1 MGTTHLLPGLAT
13 LLLSGICWAT
23 PGGKEFATV
32 FMQNYEQNYGNPRM
46 QIQVSAF
53 HPDTKVK
60 VSVAKLGY
68 IQERTLGAGQG
79 VTFQLPNSVEVYGSQ
94 KTSNTVLI
102 EASKDVTVV
111 SLNYKYLTADTAVI
125 YPVTDW
131 GTEYYIFTSPISP
144 LGTYKELAV
153 ANYKEPNSIDVYLR
167 APVRFQGQLY
177 FPGTKLTINLG
188 PFESVQLQSWYDLS
202 GSRVVSKLPVAVF
215 SGHSCTWRFTRCNHV
230 YEQLTPVSRWGRS
243 FIVPPLSFQN
253 RFDSVYI
260 QASQPTQVTVQAGN
274 AKETVDLNRGD
285 IYEFQIRAPFPLSV
299 TSNQGIQVLFQ
310 ANGAYFED
318 GTMFDPFLMT
328 IVPTD
333 RFCTAYTLDGQADFK
348 NVAIFLVRTN
358 DLPGLK
364 FDGNPVTRDVP
375 WRAIAGTQY
384 SWGEVAFPAG
394 AGRHTA
400 AHPSSPFGL
409 YSVGIA
415 QMNGYGAP
423 APCSQQALC
432 RPPVAMDCS
441 SVTCSTGEQCV
452 MSGGFPSCVQQSV
465 KTGTC
470 SAMGDPHYRTFDG
483 RTFDFMGT
491 CTYIITKNCRSDDG
505 LPAFE
510 VEAKNENRG
519 SMSVSYVAMV
529 TVKVYGYA
537 ITVVRSEIGLVR
549 VNYRIGYV
557 PMILDNGKLT
567 ISQSGRSV
575 IINTDFGLT
584 VRYDWEHYLVVT
596 VPGSLAGKLCGLCG
610 NFNGR
615 QDDDFATPS
624 GSQAPD
630 AVALGRSW
638 RASGAAGDGLCWDD
652 CNGQC
657 RRCEHSFIKRWEG
670 ELFCGLLTR
679 IVDGPF
685 RLCHSVIDP
694 KIYLDNCVFDV
705 CMADGYHHY
714 LCRVLEVYAE
724 VCQRAGIVVYDWRTL
739 AKCPARCPE
748 NSHYELCGSACP
760 ATCGSPD
767 APSKCSAPCVET
779 CTCNPGFVLSR
790 GRCVPQARCGC
801 TYEGRHIP
809 AGETVWA
816 DDSCRRRCYCNPA
829 SSTVECRE
837 EGCRSGEQCQVVDG
851 VRGCY
856 PVTYS
861 TCTAAG
867 DPHYLTFDGHRY
879 NFQGTCVYQLVGVCS
894 KNPSLVPFE
903 VLVQNNFRGNRV
915 VSYTKL
921 VEVKVYG
928 MSIIISREFQ
938 GLIEVNNELT
948 NLPAFLDGGKVVV
961 YRSGWFAV
969 VKTNFGLQ
977 VAFDWNSVV
986 TVTLPSTYAGAVCG
1000 LCGNYN
1006 NKQQDDL
1013 QMKNGRLASSA
1024 SEFGQ
1029 SWQVVDIPGCVH
1041 GCKGICPDC
1050 DVNQKQ
1056 QYETDKFC
1064 GLLRDPKGP
1073 FRDCHAK
1080 VDPSGYFQ
1088 DCVYD
1093 VCLYKGSKTVL
1104 CQAITSYTAACQ
1116 EKGAKVYPWRSEKF
1130 CDAKCPANSHYEVCA
1145 SGCPATC
1152 YSLAPPA
1159 GCQALC
1165 KEGCACSDGFILS
1178 GDQCVPL
1185 AGCGCLYSGR
1195 YYKTGQ
1201 VFYPDGRCQS
1211 ECRCQ
1216 PDGRVECAKFSCG
1229 PHEECKL
1236 EDGVRKCHAVG
1247 EGTCSASGDP
1257 HYVSF
1262 DGKRFDFQG
1271 TCTYTLAKACG
1282 LEGTRLAPF
1291 SVDVENEKWGNGKVA
1306 VTKLVAVE
1314 IDGNTLILKA
1324 GVKGQIMVNGVWNNL
1339 PISLNNHAVRA
1350 FQHGINVIIDTS
1362 FGLRVTYDLVY
1373 HVTVRVPGSYRDKM
1387 CGLCGNFNGNQ
1398 KDDFLLPSGQ
1408 LTPDIKA
1415 FGSAWKVAV
1424 PGVLCDDACSGNTC
1438 PVCEAKR
1445 QAVFEKRGYCG
1456 ILTEPNGPFAQCYA
1470 KVHPD
1475 VYFSN
1480 CIYDLCMSEGDI
1492 NVLCNSIAAYVT
1504 ACQSF
1509 GVDIKSWRT
1518 PSFCPLSCAANSHYE
1533 ICADSCSVACAG
1545 LSDIT
1550 KCPTTCAE
1558 GCACDAGFFF
1568 DGEGC
1573 VPMDQCGCYD
1583 HGRYYKPG
1591 EVVYEDECQQKC
1603 TCNAIDGLVCEAH
1616 SCPAGTQCL
1625 IRNGIKACFNTD
1637 PCKDANCRVKETCR
1651 VEKGQAVCVPQYTGT
1666 CWAWGDPHYH
1676 TFDGYNYDFQ
1686 GTCTYIIS
1694 KTCGKNA
1701 AGLVPFSIEEQNDNR
1716 GSTVVSYVREVVV
1729 FVYGYK
1735 VTMLKQQYGRVM
1747 VNDELVNLP
1756 VIIDGGQ
1763 LNVYQSGIMAVL
1775 QTDFGL
1781 TVSYDWNWHLVIQLP
1796 SSYYDS
1802 VCGLC
1807 GNFDGNGNDEMR
1819 TPDGTAVSS
1828 VIDWAKAWRVQDK
1841 QDAFCWDSCQ
1851 KDCPTCDGNVVKLY
1865 ETEAYCGALTKKVD
1879 GLFQQCHVK
1888 VDPRAFMD
1896 SCVYDMCQNQGDK
1909 KMLCQALTS
1918 YANMCRREGII
1929 LKDWR
1934 KQTGCPMNCQPLSH
1948 YEPCA
1953 SPCPVSCP
1961 YPDSRPTCNGTCV
1974 ETCEC
1979 DPGFVL
1985 SAGKCVLAS
1994 TCGCSYQGRH
2004 YRPYERFWA
2013 DEGCHKL
2020 CECDPALRMVVC
2032 KEASC
2037 KASEECSLVDGVRG
2051 CHPLT
2056 YSTCMAAGDP
2066 HYYSFDG
2073 HDFTFQGTCIYQFVG
2088 LCSKDPSLVPFKVN
2102 VQNNHRG
2109 SRTVAY
2115 TKVVAIEVFNLTIV
2129 ISINYPNKVLVNG
2142 ELISLPFYY
2151 DDNKVVMYKSGAW
2164 AVVQTDFGM
2173 KVQFDWSNVVT
2184 VTLPSTYK
2192 GAVCGLCG
2200 NYNNNPADDS
2210 KMPDGR
2216 SAPNVQTFGDSW
2228 KVGEVPGCSSD
2239 CSGPWCKVCSDS
2251 QKDVYRAERYC
2262 GAIVNKNGPF
2272 RQCHA
2277 RIDPARFMES
2287 CVYDACHYK
2296 GRPSVVCDAVAAYA
2310 AACQDARVPIQPWRS
2325 SSFCPATCPRNSHYE
2340 LCATGCPATCHGLS
2354 APEGCRQPC
2363 REGCHCDNGFLLSGE
2378 ECVPL
2383 AECGCAY
2390 GGRYYRKCQVF
2401 YPKGHCNERCKC
2413 GENGAV
2419 SCTKFS
2425 CGAQEECKVVD
2436 GVRGCYPVGEG
2447 SCVAYGDPHYVSFDG
2462 HRFNFQGTCTYTL
2475 AKSCDSS
2482 GQLVGFAVEQENVK
2496 YGNQNVAVT
2505 MTVAVIVYD
2514 YVIAMSEGMRWFVLV
2529 NDVRYNLPLFLD
2541 GGKITVNQQGGNIV
2555 LRTDFGLQV
2564 FYDSMF
2570 YVRVTVPSTYRGKMC
2585 GLCGNYNSDGKDDLL
2600 LPSGAPAASVDAFGK
2615 AWRVGM
2621 GGGAGQCS
2629 EGCGD
2634 RCHVCEQ
2641 ANEALYG
2648 QEDACGLIRST
2659 HGPFQACH
2667 GKVDPELYF
2676 QQCVFDVCA
2685 LNGDKG
2691 TLCKTIQAYVAACQL
2706 AGADV
2711 KPWRTKTFCPA
2722 TCPANSHYEL
2732 CADTCSSACAG
2743 LVSRTPCSSRC
2754 FEGCE
2759 CDQGFMADGDRCV
2772 SVEACGCVYDGAYL
2786 QVGQSVVTK
2795 GCSQKCTCQP
2805 TGGVVCEKMQC
2816 ASGEQCS
2823 VREGVRGCHKQDPCA
2838 AVKCREKEECRAG
2851 VCKHISKA
2859 TCEAVGDPHYTTFDG
2874 RKFDFQGTCSYTL
2887 SATRGDAGGLE
2898 QFAVT
2903 AKNENR
2909 GNTKVSFVRTVTIT
2923 VYGQT
2928 ISISKYDSGKVG
2940 VNGISSNLP
2949 VTLVNGK
2956 LRVARSGRYALL
2968 TTDFELQVM
2977 YDWNMALFITVPS
2990 SYFRLLGGLCGNY
3003 NGDRGDEFSNPRGE
3017 LVTAVLDFAS
3027 SWKVEDKDLFC
3038 HHHCNGECPSC
3049 SLTLQ
3054 EKYRGEDFC
3063 GLMAKKDGPFA
3074 GCHATLNPEKYV
3086 DNCVY
3091 DVCINKGYRK
3101 FLCEALESYADACRR
3116 EGAKL
3121 TGSWRTL
3128 ASCPLDCP
3136 ENSHYEACGSACP
3149 ASCGD
3154 LDAPARCQ
3162 LPCAETCVCD
3172 SGFVLSGSS
3181 CVQKGACGCS
3191 HEGQYYTPGQ
3201 EFWADERC
3209 GRRCTC
3215 QARTGTVACV
3225 SAGCKSS
3232 EVCDLRDGVRGCYPA
3247 SFATC
3252 EASGDPH
3259 YRSFDGKTFD
3269 FQGTCTYQMAKL
3281 CGSAAG
3287 LVPFEVHLQN
3297 ENRGQNK
3304 AVAFTKMVRILVY
3317 GHEIIMSKDSPG
3329 RVMFNQLYVNL
3340 PFYLEDNKLSIYRSG
3355 FAGVVRTSFGMTVS
3369 FNWNSYFSV
3378 TLPSTYSGAVCGLCG
3393 NWNGNRGDDM
3403 LMPDRSPASTPTAF
3417 GHSWKVKDDPGC
3429 SSDCKGG
3436 VCPSCD
3442 PGQRRAYEGADFCGR
3457 ITDRSGPFKDC
3468 HAKVEPQLYFDNCVF
3483 DVCLY
3488 RGHSSALCEA
3498 LTAYTTA
3505 CQSAGATVALWR
3517 SDRLCPVACK
3527 ENSHYSVCAAGCPLT
3542 CRDLSSAQ
3550 TCAGTPCR
3558 EGCECDD
3565 GFLLSDGRCVPV
3577 ADCGCV
3583 HEGRYYKAGEVFF
3596 PWGLCSNRCVCQQGG
3611 AAACDEAAACGPNE
3625 KCVLKDG
3632 VQGCHPA
3639 GTGTCWIAGNTR
3651 YRSFD
3656 GRGFSLFGNC
3666 VYRVAEAVGKDGKLA
3681 PFLVTVHQESALGV
3695 TVTRS
3700 VAIRAYGYELTLLP
3714 GLSWE
3719 VRVGGVR
3726 ANLPLSLEDGRVS
3739 AYQSGIHI
3747 IAETDFGLK
3756 VSYDGASS
3764 VVFNVP
3770 STYKGALGGLCG
3782 NYNDNKADDFAL
3794 PGGTQAG
3801 SVDAFAAGW
3810 VPAEEQPKCVT
3821 GCGTDCPGT
3830 DDKKKPE
3837 AEKETAC
3844 GMLRSAKGPFAGCQ
3858 AAVPPAEY
3866 FDDCVQEVIT
3876 EGGNQDILCRH
3887 IQKYAA
3893 ACQAAGGSIGIWR
3906 SDKFCP
3912 LKCPANSHY
3921 ELCAD
3926 TCAATCASL
3935 SQAVR
3940 CPRCQEGCQCDEGF
3954 VFTAGACVPLESCG
3968 CMVEGRYYK
3977 SGEAVLQ
3984 KACSELCTCK
3994 AGVLSCSR
4002 ADCASDEACE
4012 VRNGVMGCYSK
4023 DPCQNTKCR
4032 QKEDCI
4038 VRDTQAV
4045 CIAQSKATCWAMG
4058 DPHYQSFDGKPFSFQ
4073 GTCSYILARTTGRDP
4088 TLTPF
4093 SILNKNEVRGNADGS
4108 FVKLVTVQ
4116 VKGHEIAILRG
4127 ERGRVRVD
4135 GISSN
4140 LPVSLE
4146 SGSIRI
4152 VQSGIRA
4159 VLETDFG
4166 LEVVF
4171 DWTTLFMVTVSSS
4184 YYDNLE
4190 GLCGNYNADT
4200 GDDHMAATGVLVA
4213 NVTEW
4218 ARSWSLPDRDPFCW
4232 HYCQGSCP
4240 TCADADQELYRG
4252 QRFCGLI
4259 EDKSGPFAQCHG
4271 ALKPQLFADNCLYDV
4286 CLNRGRQEVY
4296 CQALAN
4302 YVSACRA
4309 AGASVSAKWRE
4320 LAKCPLNCPQNSHY
4334 EFCGSPCPA
4343 TCAEPKPR
4351 SPCPLACTES
4361 CQCDEGFVLSGDR
4374 CVSAK
4379 TGCGCTHGERYYLPG
4394 EAFWADARCQQQ
4406 CACDGATQTVS
4417 CRPRGCK
4424 ASEQCK
4430 VVDGVQDCYPLS
4442 YQTCTA
4448 LGDPHFRSFDG
4459 RRFDFQGTCVYR
4471 LAGVCSKDPSLPA
4484 FDVTLENNN
4493 RGSRLVSFARVVS
4506 AKVLDRTVTI
4516 SQDYRG
4522 RILVDGILTSL
4533 PFYFNGSQA
4542 SVYRSG
4548 AFAVLETHFGL
4559 KVQFDWS
4566 SAVSVTV
4573 PSTYAGATCG
4583 LCGNNNGNLGDDLLL
4598 PGGQAA
4604 QSPTHFG
4611 NSQRVGDTPG
4621 CSPEC
4626 RDCPEPPPKPGPG
4639 EKPPAYLTDCDV
4651 IRSASGLLRDC
4662 LARVDS
4668 AHYHESCV
4676 FDLRLHQG
4684 LQRAACDVIAAYVK
4698 ECQDA
4703 GGKIEPWRRSDFC
4716 APSCPRNSEYTT
4728 CGPGCPA
4735 TCADMAAPRGCAEG
4749 CREGCQCQPG
4759 FLLSDGECVPLQDC
4773 GCAHESRYYPSGAT
4787 FYPRGDCTQ
4796 RCSCLAG
4803 AVSCSAASCGPQET
4817 CKVLAGVQAC
4827 HPRSYASCA
4836 VSGNSHY
4843 LTFDGVRYDFQ
4854 GACGYTLAQVSGSAA
4869 AGLARFSVQ
4878 LQKERAGAGGLA
4890 VPRSVAVSVY
4900 EVSVALEKSLPWQIR
4915 VSGSVVP
4922 LPRPAGGKLRVSQ
4935 VGKGIVLQADFGLT
4949 VTYDLQQTV
4958 SVTVPS
4964 TYSGQLVGACGN
4976 YNGRVDDE
4984 FALPSGAPAGSAS
4997 EFGVAWRL
5005 EGDQELCGD
5014 GCLAG
5019 GCPKPVD
5026 KDKEA
5031 LKKPDKC
5038 GLISSPQGPLAA
5050 CHSVLSP
5057 AGFVENCVSDSF
5069 AAEGKME
5076 AVCLG
5081 IQAYVTACQEAGVTL
5096 KNWRSNSFCPFSC
5109 PAKSHYA
5116 LCADTCGSS
5125 CPAVTGP
5132 LTCAQTCAEGCECD
5146 AGFVADGNKCVAVQ
5160 DCGCDLVGMYL
5171 KVGRLE
5177 PENDCT
5183 QRCSCDARHDA
5194 VCETHSCP
5202 ADTQCG
5208 VRNGALGCY
5217 PTHATCTLSQGS
5229 VGSFDGANSTLKIGG
5244 HFDVAVHPASQL
5256 SSVGRFRVVAG
5267 VRVCGQD
5274 QPTLGVVFGFFGE
5287 TLVTV
5292 SSKQKVWV
5300 S

>member
-1 MGTTHLLPGLAT
+1 MRWSRGQLCWFSRSRCCHLPGNSRHAAPAT
-13 LLLSGICWAT
+13 CRPSPRARARAGAAGGYIRASLPAALQPLQVVREPAMETRILLLWVAAMLVNDASGLCPT
-23 PGGKEFATV
+23 GTEFLTAFMTNFRANSYDPQFELLIASYRSKATV
-32 FMQNYEQNYGNPRM
+32 KVEVQALGFSKTVTVNKGATEHVVLPNAAELQGTGYCTKTVRVTSDYE
-46 QIQVSAF
+46 
-53 HPDTKVK
+53 
-60 VSVAKLGY
+60 VSVVAY
-68 IQERTLGAGQG
+68 NT
-79 VTFQLPNSVEVYGSQ
+79 
-94 KTSNTVLI
+94 KTSTGDSAVVYPTLQLGREYVIFTPNTGLSDMDKMAVVI
-102 EASKDVTVV
+102 NGKDANQVEIIPREQITINGVGYKPGSKITV
-111 SLNYKYLTADTAVI
+111 SL
-125 YPVTDW
+125 
-131 GTEYYIFTSPISP
+131 
-144 LGTYKELAV
+144 
-153 ANYKEPNSIDVYLR
+153 
-167 APVRFQGQLY
+167 APYQLY
-177 FPGTKLTINLG
+177 QLKSRCTLTGT
-188 PFESVQLQSWYDLS
+188 
-202 GSRVVSKLPVAVF
+202 RVKAQQPVAVLA
-215 SGHSCTWRFTRCNHV
+215 GHQCSVRAQYCNHV
-230 YEQLTPVSRWGRS
+230 YEQLVPVDRFSTRFLVPPMNALPSKDLVHVVAAEDKTLVRIGKGSATESRTLMAGDVWDSGVGAFAPLSIESDRRVMVMYYGGGGQYDPYLINVMPTAEFANRWVADTQGGFNSEAAIVIEADGVGSLKADGRS
-243 FIVPPLSFQN
+243 LNPQKKWE
-253 RFDSVYI
+253 RFGADSKYVWSSLDLATSERHWVISSDALMAVYVYGGK
-260 QASQPTQVTVQAGN
+260 PH
-274 AKETVDLNRGD
+274 D
-285 IYEFQIRAPFPLSV
+285 
-299 TSNQGIQVLFQ
+299 
-310 ANGAYFED
+310 
-318 GTMFDPFLMT
+318 
-328 IVPTD
+328 
-333 RFCTAYTLDGQADFK
+333 
-348 NVAIFLVRTN
+348 
-358 DLPGLK
+358 
-364 FDGNPVTRDVP
+364 
-375 WRAIAGTQY
+375 
-384 SWGEVAFPAG
+384 
-394 AGRHTA
+394 
-400 AHPSSPFGL
+400 
-409 YSVGIA
+409 
-415 QMNGYGAP
+415 GYGNTGVCYSAP
-423 APCSQQALC
+423 APT
-432 RPPVAMDCS
+432 PP
-441 SVTCSTGEQCV
+441 
-452 MSGGFPSCVQQSV
+452 P
-465 KTGTC
+465 
-470 SAMGDPHYRTFDG
+470 
-483 RTFDFMGT
+483 
-491 CTYIITKNCRSDDG
+491 
-505 LPAFE
+505 
-510 VEAKNENRG
+510 
-519 SMSVSYVAMV
+519 
-529 TVKVYGYA
+529 
-537 ITVVRSEIGLVR
+537 
-549 VNYRIGYV
+549 
-557 PMILDNGKLT
+557 
-567 ISQSGRSV
+567 
-575 IINTDFGLT
+575 
-584 VRYDWEHYLVVT
+584 
-596 VPGSLAGKLCGLCG
+596 
-610 NFNGR
+610 
-615 QDDDFATPS
+615 
-624 GSQAPD
+624 
-630 AVALGRSW
+630 
-638 RASGAAGDGLCWDD
+638 
-652 CNGQC
+652 
-657 RRCEHSFIKRWEG
+657 
-670 ELFCGLLTR
+670 
-679 IVDGPF
+679 
-685 RLCHSVIDP
+685 
-694 KIYLDNCVFDV
+694 
-705 CMADGYHHY
+705 
-714 LCRVLEVYAE
+714 
-724 VCQRAGIVVYDWRTL
+724 
-739 AKCPARCPE
+739 
-748 NSHYELCGSACP
+748 
-760 ATCGSPD
+760 
-767 APSKCSAPCVET
+767 
-779 CTCNPGFVLSR
+779 
-790 GRCVPQARCGC
+790 
-801 TYEGRHIP
+801 
-809 AGETVWA
+809 
-816 DDSCRRRCYCNPA
+816 
-829 SSTVECRE
+829 
-837 EGCRSGEQCQVVDG
+837 
-851 VRGCY
+851 
-856 PVTYS
+856 
-861 TCTAAG
+861 
-867 DPHYLTFDGHRY
+867 
-879 NFQGTCVYQLVGVCS
+879 
-894 KNPSLVPFE
+894 
-903 VLVQNNFRGNRV
+903 
-915 VSYTKL
+915 
-921 VEVKVYG
+921 
-928 MSIIISREFQ
+928 
-938 GLIEVNNELT
+938 
-948 NLPAFLDGGKVVV
+948 
-961 YRSGWFAV
+961 
-969 VKTNFGLQ
+969 
-977 VAFDWNSVV
+977 
-986 TVTLPSTYAGAVCG
+986 
-1000 LCGNYN
+1000 
-1006 NKQQDDL
+1006 
-1013 QMKNGRLASSA
+1013 
-1024 SEFGQ
+1024 
-1029 SWQVVDIPGCVH
+1029 
-1041 GCKGICPDC
+1041 
-1050 DVNQKQ
+1050 
-1056 QYETDKFC
+1056 
-1064 GLLRDPKGP
+1064 
-1073 FRDCHAK
+1073 
-1080 VDPSGYFQ
+1080 
-1088 DCVYD
+1088 
-1093 VCLYKGSKTVL
+1093 
-1104 CQAITSYTAACQ
+1104 
-1116 EKGAKVYPWRSEKF
+1116 
-1130 CDAKCPANSHYEVCA
+1130 
-1145 SGCPATC
+1145 
-1152 YSLAPPA
+1152 
-1159 GCQALC
+1159 
-1165 KEGCACSDGFILS
+1165 
-1178 GDQCVPL
+1178 
-1185 AGCGCLYSGR
+1185 
-1195 YYKTGQ
+1195 
-1201 VFYPDGRCQS
+1201 
-1211 ECRCQ
+1211 
-1216 PDGRVECAKFSCG
+1216 
-1229 PHEECKL
+1229 
-1236 EDGVRKCHAVG
+1236 
-1247 EGTCSASGDP
+1247 
-1257 HYVSF
+1257 
-1262 DGKRFDFQG
+1262 
-1271 TCTYTLAKACG
+1271 
-1282 LEGTRLAPF
+1282 
-1291 SVDVENEKWGNGKVA
+1291 
-1306 VTKLVAVE
+1306 
-1314 IDGNTLILKA
+1314 
-1324 GVKGQIMVNGVWNNL
+1324 
-1339 PISLNNHAVRA
+1339 
-1350 FQHGINVIIDTS
+1350 
-1362 FGLRVTYDLVY
+1362 
-1373 HVTVRVPGSYRDKM
+1373 
-1387 CGLCGNFNGNQ
+1387 
-1398 KDDFLLPSGQ
+1398 
-1408 LTPDIKA
+1408 
-1415 FGSAWKVAV
+1415 
-1424 PGVLCDDACSGNTC
+1424 
-1438 PVCEAKR
+1438 
-1445 QAVFEKRGYCG
+1445 
-1456 ILTEPNGPFAQCYA
+1456 
-1470 KVHPD
+1470 
-1475 VYFSN
+1475 
-1480 CIYDLCMSEGDI
+1480 
-1492 NVLCNSIAAYVT
+1492 
-1504 ACQSF
+1504 
-1509 GVDIKSWRT
+1509 
-1518 PSFCPLSCAANSHYE
+1518 
-1533 ICADSCSVACAG
+1533 
-1545 LSDIT
+1545 
-1550 KCPTTCAE
+1550 
-1558 GCACDAGFFF
+1558 
-1568 DGEGC
+1568 
-1573 VPMDQCGCYD
+1573 
-1583 HGRYYKPG
+1583 
-1591 EVVYEDECQQKC
+1591 
-1603 TCNAIDGLVCEAH
+1603 
-1616 SCPAGTQCL
+1616 
-1625 IRNGIKACFNTD
+1625 
-1637 PCKDANCRVKETCR
+1637 
-1651 VEKGQAVCVPQYTGT
+1651 
-1666 CWAWGDPHYH
+1666 
-1676 TFDGYNYDFQ
+1676 
-1686 GTCTYIIS
+1686 
-1694 KTCGKNA
+1694 
-1701 AGLVPFSIEEQNDNR
+1701 
-1716 GSTVVSYVREVVV
+1716 
-1729 FVYGYK
+1729 
-1735 VTMLKQQYGRVM
+1735 
-1747 VNDELVNLP
+1747 
-1756 VIIDGGQ
+1756 
-1763 LNVYQSGIMAVL
+1763 
-1775 QTDFGL
+1775 
-1781 TVSYDWNWHLVIQLP
+1781 
-1796 SSYYDS
+1796 
-1802 VCGLC
+1802 
-1807 GNFDGNGNDEMR
+1807 
-1819 TPDGTAVSS
+1819 
-1828 VIDWAKAWRVQDK
+1828 
-1841 QDAFCWDSCQ
+1841 
-1851 KDCPTCDGNVVKLY
+1851 
-1865 ETEAYCGALTKKVD
+1865 
-1879 GLFQQCHVK
+1879 
-1888 VDPRAFMD
+1888 
-1896 SCVYDMCQNQGDK
+1896 
-1909 KMLCQALTS
+1909 
-1918 YANMCRREGII
+1918 
-1929 LKDWR
+1929 
-1934 KQTGCPMNCQPLSH
+1934 
-1948 YEPCA
+1948 
-1953 SPCPVSCP
+1953 
-1961 YPDSRPTCNGTCV
+1961 
-1974 ETCEC
+1974 
-1979 DPGFVL
+1979 
-1985 SAGKCVLAS
+1985 
-1994 TCGCSYQGRH
+1994 
-2004 YRPYERFWA
+2004 
-2013 DEGCHKL
+2013 
-2020 CECDPALRMVVC
+2020 
-2032 KEASC
+2032 
-2037 KASEECSLVDGVRG
+2037 
-2051 CHPLT
+2051 
-2056 YSTCMAAGDP
+2056 
-2066 HYYSFDG
+2066 
-2073 HDFTFQGTCIYQFVG
+2073 
-2088 LCSKDPSLVPFKVN
+2088 
-2102 VQNNHRG
+2102 
-2109 SRTVAY
+2109 
-2115 TKVVAIEVFNLTIV
+2115 
-2129 ISINYPNKVLVNG
+2129 
-2142 ELISLPFYY
+2142 
-2151 DDNKVVMYKSGAW
+2151 
-2164 AVVQTDFGM
+2164 
-2173 KVQFDWSNVVT
+2173 
-2184 VTLPSTYK
+2184 
-2192 GAVCGLCG
+2192 
-2200 NYNNNPADDS
+2200 
-2210 KMPDGR
+2210 
-2216 SAPNVQTFGDSW
+2216 
-2228 KVGEVPGCSSD
+2228 
-2239 CSGPWCKVCSDS
+2239 
-2251 QKDVYRAERYC
+2251 
-2262 GAIVNKNGPF
+2262 
-2272 RQCHA
+2272 
-2277 RIDPARFMES
+2277 
-2287 CVYDACHYK
+2287 
-2296 GRPSVVCDAVAAYA
+2296 
-2310 AACQDARVPIQPWRS
+2310 
-2325 SSFCPATCPRNSHYE
+2325 
-2340 LCATGCPATCHGLS
+2340 
-2354 APEGCRQPC
+2354 
-2363 REGCHCDNGFLLSGE
+2363 
-2378 ECVPL
+2378 
-2383 AECGCAY
+2383 
-2390 GGRYYRKCQVF
+2390 
-2401 YPKGHCNERCKC
+2401 
-2413 GENGAV
+2413 
-2419 SCTKFS
+2419 
-2425 CGAQEECKVVD
+2425 
-2436 GVRGCYPVGEG
+2436 
-2447 SCVAYGDPHYVSFDG
+2447 
-2462 HRFNFQGTCTYTL
+2462 
-2475 AKSCDSS
+2475 
-2482 GQLVGFAVEQENVK
+2482 
-2496 YGNQNVAVT
+2496 
-2505 MTVAVIVYD
+2505 
-2514 YVIAMSEGMRWFVLV
+2514 
-2529 NDVRYNLPLFLD
+2529 
-2541 GGKITVNQQGGNIV
+2541 
-2555 LRTDFGLQV
+2555 
-2564 FYDSMF
+2564 
-2570 YVRVTVPSTYRGKMC
+2570 
-2585 GLCGNYNSDGKDDLL
+2585 
-2600 LPSGAPAASVDAFGK
+2600 
-2615 AWRVGM
+2615 
-2621 GGGAGQCS
+2621 
-2629 EGCGD
+2629 
-2634 RCHVCEQ
+2634 
-2641 ANEALYG
+2641 
-2648 QEDACGLIRST
+2648 
-2659 HGPFQACH
+2659 
-2667 GKVDPELYF
+2667 
-2676 QQCVFDVCA
+2676 
-2685 LNGDKG
+2685 
-2691 TLCKTIQAYVAACQL
+2691 
-2706 AGADV
+2706 
-2711 KPWRTKTFCPA
+2711 
-2722 TCPANSHYEL
+2722 
-2732 CADTCSSACAG
+2732 
-2743 LVSRTPCSSRC
+2743 
-2754 FEGCE
+2754 
-2759 CDQGFMADGDRCV
+2759 
-2772 SVEACGCVYDGAYL
+2772 
-2786 QVGQSVVTK
+2786 
-2795 GCSQKCTCQP
+2795 
-2805 TGGVVCEKMQC
+2805 
-2816 ASGEQCS
+2816 
-2823 VREGVRGCHKQDPCA
+2823 DPCA

-3517 SDRLCPVACK
+3517 SDRLCPAACK

-3844 GMLRSAKGPFAGCQ
+3844 GMLRSAKGPFSGCQ

-3866 FDDCVQEVIT
+3866 FDDCVQEMIT

-3893 ACQAAGGSIGIWR
+3893 ACQAAGGSIGVWR

-3912 LKCPANSHY
+3912 LKCTANSHY

-4394 EAFWADARCQQQ
+4394 EAFWGDARCQQQ

-4611 NSQRVGDTPG
+4611 NSQRVGDTPS

-4651 IRSASGLLRDC
+4651 IRSASGPLRDC

-4676 FDLRLHQG
+4676 FDLQLHQG

-4827 HPRSYASCA
+4827 HPRGYASCA

-4915 VSGSVVP
+4915 VNGVRIN
-4922 LPRPAGGKLRVSQ
+4922 LPFSLAGGKLRVSQ

-5019 GCPKPVD
+5019 GCPKPGD

-5050 CHSVLSP
+5050 CHSVLPP

-5160 DCGCDLVGMYL
+5160 DCGCDLAGMYL
-5171 KVGRLE
+5171 KGGQVVYR
-5177 PENDCT
+5177 NDCT

-5300 S
+5300 NGQPVTLPWKASEKLTVTLAEGAVVVVHDGKAVMRLNAAGDLSVTVPNELIGGVKGLCGTYNNDDGDDRRTRDSLLTAAELEFIRSWQAEDFLPQCD